1 MHRTNADD
9 PAHLYTTLSAGAA
22 LIDQYDDDTAADPV
36 TGTTTTMIEFNGGWA
51 FGLENTDPGR
61 PALSPLP
68 TASPFPTPGG
78 MSPAPP
84 PALPGYVML
93 NRPFRNVGEFGYAF
107 RASTTPTPPPSI
119 PKTIDFV
126 SATSPDASIL
136 DLFTYNTANVRAGI
150 VNLNTQNP
158 AVIAALLKGAI
169 TNEVSSATIGHAAS
183 NNAAS
188 SPTPAPTV
196 GVISSTASG
205 AEGTA
210 IKPALGRQEV
220 TRLVAAAA
228 NTISS
233 SSEEAKESVA
243 RALAEV
249 TQTRTWGLMIDVI
262 AQSGRYPPSAKNLAD
277 FVVEG
282 EKRYWLHI
290 AIDRFTGEVIDQQL
304 EAVYE

>member
-9 PAHLYTTLSAGAA
+9 PAHIYTTLSAGAA

-36 TGTTTTMIEFNGGWA
+36 TGTTTTMVEFNGGWA
-51 FGLENTDPGR
+51 FGLENADPAR
-61 PALSPLP
+61 PAPAPLP

-78 MSPAPP
+78 MSPTPP
-84 PALPGYVML
+84 PALSGYVML

-107 RASTTPTPPPSI
+107 RTSTTPTPPPAI

-126 SATSPDASIL
+126 SATSPDAPIL
-136 DLFTYNTANVRAGI
+136 DLFTYNTADVRAGI

-169 TNEVSSATIGHAAS
+169 TNETSSATIGHAAA

-188 SPTPAPTV
+188 SPTPAPTIGVV
-196 GVISSTASG
+196 GSTANG

-228 NTISS
+228 NTISV

-262 AQSGRYPPSAKNLAD
+262 AQSGRYPPSANNLAD
-277 FVVEG
+277 FVVQG

-290 AIDRFTGEVIDQQL
+290 AIDRFTGEVIDRQL